1 MSDLLT
7 PERDRSGD
15 DPARPPSGASAGTA
29 GQDDTGAALRGA
41 AHWPALDGL
50 RGLAVA
56 GVVAFHLGWISGG
69 FLGVDLFFAL
79 SGFLITTLLVREQRD
94 TGRIDLAGF
103 WGRRFRRLLPAVM
116 ALVVGVLAWTWIW
129 GTPAEQAGA
138 RTDARWSIPYLA
150 NWHFIAEARDYW
162 ASATESSVF
171 THLWSLAIEEQ
182 FYLAWPLVAWWALR
196 SRAGERRLLQL
207 AIAGSVVSIAA
218 MVLLYDPASPSRV
231 YLGTDTR
238 AAGLLLGAAMAL
250 NPLRR
255 GLRSMA
261 TAHPRRLD
269 VVAGVIVVLLAVSW
283 VVGGDHLELLLQG
296 GLPLHSLLS
305 AVLVA
310 VLATSSGLADRP
322 GAGSGLAATA
332 LDRRWLV
339 WLGQRS
345 YGIYL
350 WHWPV
355 IVLAE
360 PRWTALPAPVRD
372 VAMIAVSLLLAE
384 VSFRLLEHPVRRRSG
399 WASGSRASWATLV
412 VSALAIGIAVVAPSG
427 RGHVATFDVG
437 SVGTPA
443 TPEADGDGAGD
454 GAGGA
459 SPEAPATT
467 ATTAMTAMTAT
478 EPTTD
483 PSAATDAPVTT
494 ASTPAATD
502 TTDTTV
508 TTVPAPAGD
517 GASAGAI
524 AAGEAPV
531 VLPEIGP
538 VLWVGDSVANDLA
551 PALGAAFGAAGVPWT
566 NGAGDGVRFTPGGG
580 VDPVELWTR
589 VLGGA
594 TFSTVVLHLSYWDSP
609 AELDVLRVSLSWFRD
624 TVVARG
630 ARLVIVT
637 PPPVRDDLVDPGLA
651 RQLQVAQELVDGSA
665 GAVVLVDSAPLWGP
679 SMAYDIDGD
688 GAPDRKPDGV
698 HVCPQ
703 GAARFANWFVAEL
716 ATRFAG
722 ITPQP
727 AATWAAGPWATDARY
742 DTPAGACVALG

>member
-15 DPARPPSGASAGTA
+15 DPSRPVSGVSAASTGTDGGGTEPRDDSGAT
-29 GQDDTGAALRGA
+29 LRGA

-94 TGRIDLAGF
+94 TGRIDLAAF

-116 ALVVGVLAWTWIW
+116 ALVVVVLTWTWIW
-129 GTPAEQAGA
+129 GSPAEQAGA

-162 ASATESSVF
+162 AAATESSVF

-182 FYLAWPLVAWWALR
+182 FYLVWPLVAWWALR

-207 AIAGSVVSIAA
+207 TVIGSVASIAA

-250 NPLRR
+250 DPIRR

-261 TAHPRRLD
+261 AAHPRRLD

-283 VVGGDHLELLLQG
+283 VIGGDHLGLLLQG

-310 VLATSSGLADRP
+310 VLVASSGLGDRS
-322 GAGSGLAATA
+322 GAGTGFATA
-332 LDRRWLV
+332 AFDRRWLV

-360 PRWTALPAPVRD
+360 PRWTGLPAPVRD
-372 VAMIAVSLLLAE
+372 LAMIAVSLVLAE
-384 VSFRLLEHPVRRRSG
+384 VSFRLLEHPVRRRAG
-399 WASGSRASWATLV
+399 WASGARASWATLA
-412 VSALAIGIAVVAPSG
+412 VSALAIAIAVVAPSG

-437 SVGTPA
+437 SVGAPA
-443 TPEADGDGAGD
+443 PIDAPA
-454 GAGGA
+454 
-459 SPEAPATT
+459 EAPPASAPAGSLPTGAPTEASVVPDTPIATT
-467 ATTAMTAMTAT
+467 TSTPTVATTETAA
-478 EPTTD
+478 TTD
-483 PSAATDAPVTT
+483 ATTDA
-494 ASTPAATD
+494 A
-502 TTDTTV
+502 
-508 TTVPAPAGD
+508 APAGD
-517 GASAGAI
+517 GASAGAV
-524 AAGEAPV
+524 AAGDAPV

-589 VLGGA
+589 VLDGA

-609 AELDVLRVSLSWFRD
+609 ADLDMLRVSFSWFRD

-651 RQLQVAQELVDGSA
+651 RQIQVAQELVDGSA

-679 SMAYDIDGD
+679 TMAYDIDGD

-727 AATWAAGPWATDARY
+727 AAAWAAGPWATDARY